1 MSYFLD
7 PFSKVNIQQIA
18 SFIMYGDEFT
28 IPTKG
33 SYEQRIEEAWNSFV
47 KEAKKL
53 YPDLKE
59 TDRIFDFI
67 IFYASVVEEI
77 YMEVG
82 MRCRSRAGSKLLKK
96 RFNIILQ
103 SHIRI
108 ITQHGK

>member
-1 MSYFLD
+1 MSFFLD

-47 KEAKKL
+47 EEAKEL

-82 MRCRSRAGSKLLKK
+82 MRCGAELAVKLFEKD
-96 RFNIILQ
+96 I
-103 SHIRI
+103 
-108 ITQHGK
+108 

>member
-47 KEAKKL
+47 EEAKKL

-67 IFYASVVEEI
+67 IFYASGVEEI

-82 MRCRSRAGSKLLKK
+82 IRCGAQLVIKLFEKD
-96 RFNIILQ
+96 I
-103 SHIRI
+103 
-108 ITQHGK
+108 

>member
-47 KEAKKL
+47 EEAKKL

-67 IFYASVVEEI
+67 IFYASVVE
-77 YMEVG
+77 
-82 MRCRSRAGSKLLKK
+82 
-96 RFNIILQ
+96 
-103 SHIRI
+103 
-108 ITQHGK
+108 